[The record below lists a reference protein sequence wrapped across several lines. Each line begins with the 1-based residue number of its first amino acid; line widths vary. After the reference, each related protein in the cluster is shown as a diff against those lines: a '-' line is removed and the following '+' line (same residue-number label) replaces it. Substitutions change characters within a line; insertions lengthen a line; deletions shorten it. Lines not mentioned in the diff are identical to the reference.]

1 MTACNPGVFID
12 DFSPDT
18 QEVTVGKDGA
28 TVKFGAD
35 NWAILYIDGNYSYSR
50 SISDSEGNPIGKNL
64 PLDEDDLATISV
76 QDDFHDFSIEKK
88 DRRSLEFV
96 MNENM
101 DDSALEY
108 EVVVGNRYEE
118 KSIRATFLPSAK
130 YVIDSLVYKF
140 DKAAVYSDNVNLV
153 RSMKVNN
160 QSSSEP
166 AEITLYP
173 YEASY
178 RKVSFLSA
186 GGWTQT
192 SYEKIFGRNLPD
204 VMIPEVVD
212 SGLEDTGT
220 KCGFGV
226 ESAELDSGL
235 DPAMAVKVSINAGEY
250 KRVDVYNCVD
260 IYTVP
265 FTAYASNPDSG
276 KKRVFSGT
284 LYSEKPFDYI
294 ILKRNVEE

>member
-1 MTACNPGVFID
+1 VFID

-18 QEVTVGKDGA
+18 QEVTVGKSGA

-35 NWAILYIDGNYSYSR
+35 NWAILYIDGSYTYDCH
-50 SISDSEGNPIGKNL
+50 ILDSKGDTIVKNL
-64 PLDEDDLATISV
+64 PLGSDDLATISIH
-76 QDDFHDFSIEKK
+76 DDFHDFNIEKK
-88 DRRSLEFV
+88 DKRTLEFS

-118 KSIRATFLPSAK
+118 KSINVTFPPSAK
-130 YVIDSLVYKF
+130 YVIDSLVYKY

-160 QSSSEP
+160 ESSSKP
-166 AEITLYP
+166 AVITLYP

-178 RKVSFLSA
+178 RKVSFSSDD
-186 GGWTQT
+186 GWTQIH
-192 SYEKIFGRNLPD
+192 YQKIFGRNLPD

-212 SGLEDTGT
+212 GGLQDTGT
-220 KCGFGV
+220 KCCFGV

-235 DPAMAVKVSINAGEY
+235 DPVTAVQVSINAGEY

-265 FTAYASNPDSG
+265 FTAYVSNPDSG
-276 KKRVFSGT
+276 KKRVFSGI